1 MSAVLDSS
9 AILALV
15 FGEPGAASVAARR
28 VGAAVSTVT
37 LSECH
42 AKLIDRGLSAADSA
56 AALRAFGV
64 RVVAF
69 GGSQIWH
76 AGAMRARYR
85 RSGLSSADCACLALA
100 AETGLPALTGDRLW
114 AELDHGIPVEVFR

>member
-1 MSAVLDSS
+1 MTAVLDSS

-15 FGEPGAASVAARR
+15 FDERGAASVEARR

-37 LSECH
+37 LSECL
-42 AKLIDRGLSAADSA
+42 AKMIDKGFDHEMAIGGLHILGLHS
-56 AALRAFGV
+56 
-64 RVVAF
+64 VAF
-69 GGSQIWH
+69 EGAQIWK

-114 AELDHGIPVEVFR
+114 ADLDHGVPVEVFR